1 MITGTTKTGFEY
13 TIDPEKVNDME
24 FVELAAAAREDGLLL
39 PKIITWVL
47 GDEQKKALYAHVRDK
62 HGAAKADVVGEE
74 FTEII
79 LSINGAKETK
89 N

>member
-1 MITGTTKTGFEY
+1 MITGTTKTGFNFE
-13 TIDPEKVNDME
+13 IDPEKVNDME

-79 LSINGAKETK
+79 LSINGAAETK

>member
-1 MITGTTKTGFEY
+1 MITGTTKTGFDFE
-13 TIDPEKVNDME
+13 IDPEKVNDME

-79 LSINGAKETK
+79 LSINNAAETK